1 MIELLWSNLGDKI
14 QIISSPYPAKN
25 NNTQRIYVEV
35 DLENK
40 NYKKFL
46 IDHISNREDV

>member
-40 NYKKFL
+40 IFRRYL
-46 IDHISNREDV
+46 CV